1 MVELYVSE
9 ILARASGDRTYIMM
23 LQEKDGMRKLPVLI
37 GPLEATAVAFV
48 KKNANGGQSLMT
60 HDLFRNFSMACGYAL
75 KCATIYK
82 IEEGTFYSNLLFD
95 SGEAMVKIEARISD
109 AVAVAMRCD
118 APIYIEDELLN
129 MLCIKEEWENA
140 FSIPITLAGTD
151 TLREVMERAVKD
163 ENYELAMK
171 LKKEIDARMERR
183 SASTEKGTP
192 EEDGN

>member
-1 MVELYVSE
+1 M
-9 ILARASGDRTYIMM
+9 
-23 LQEKDGMRKLPVLI
+23 
-37 GPLEATAVAFV
+37 
-48 KKNANGGQSLMT
+48 
-60 HDLFRNFSMACGYAL
+60 
-75 KCATIYK
+75 
-82 IEEGTFYSNLLFD
+82 
-95 SGEAMVKIEARISD
+95 
-109 AVAVAMRCD
+109 AVAMRCD